1 MPGLRSAPLT
11 LVGVSGSLAG
21 VAAAIRA
28 AFLLSG
34 ALSVVIA
41 ALNAGRRKAAGPL
54 RRRTGALLHCQHGL
68 NELAAGHTL
77 PVLVGKHTWNWK
89 WATWSLTSKT
99 WFPFS

>member
-1 MPGLRSAPLT
+1 MPALQLAPLT

-21 VAAAIRA
+21 VATAIRA

-54 RRRTGALLHCQHGL
+54 RRRTGALLHRQHGL
-68 NELAAGHTL
+68 NELAAGRTL
-77 PVLVGKHTWNWK
+77 PVLVGKHT
-89 WATWSLTSKT
+89 LYL
-99 WFPFS
+99 